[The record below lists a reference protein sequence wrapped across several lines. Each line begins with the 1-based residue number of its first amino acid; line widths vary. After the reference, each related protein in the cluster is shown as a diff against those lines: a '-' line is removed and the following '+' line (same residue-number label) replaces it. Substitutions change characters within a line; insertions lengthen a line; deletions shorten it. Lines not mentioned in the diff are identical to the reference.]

1 MSTNCPHCGYK
12 DNEVKSGGAI
22 APQGKKI
29 TLKVENEED
38 IARDILK
45 VCRHDLL
52 SRTLHSDMMIIERN
66 LRLCDPRN
74 RSRSSCGHTRR
85 TIHDARGYPASNIRR
100 AE

>member
-22 APQGKKI
+22 SPQGKKI

-45 VCRHDLL
+45 VCPTYH
-52 SRTLHSDMMIIERN
+52 
-66 LRLCDPRN
+66 PV
-74 RSRSSCGHTRR
+74 GHTSNQ
-85 TIHDARGYPASNIRR
+85 HDGLR
-100 AE
+100 AKLAALRFQKSILFFMKVH